1 MKRPLGIMFDFGS
14 TVLVEKECDSLSG
27 TKKMLEFATNPHNLT
42 PAEVQAFA
50 DEIYSGLH
58 DVREKHYIEFSEQNF
73 QRLLYETL
81 GITLKIDYAEAERQ
95 FWYAATSFTPTEGIV
110 EVLDFLRNNNI
121 KTGVLSNSMFSGD
134 VLGEEL
140 ARHNLIQY
148 FSFVVASSDYGF
160 RKPSPHIFK
169 VAVKRMNLEPAD
181 IWYVGDTLEYDIK
194 GALLS
199 GLYPVWYNPEG
210 KMKTFECDCLEVRS
224 WSEFVEKLRML

>member
-1 MKRPLGIMFDFGS
+1 MKRPLGIIFDFGS
-14 TVLVEKECDSLSG
+14 TVLTEKEFDSLSG
-27 TKKMLEFATNPHNLT
+27 NKKMLESAMNPRNLT
-42 PAEVQAFA
+42 PAEVQTFA
-50 DEIYSGLH
+50 NEIYSGLH
-58 DVREKHYIEFSEQNF
+58 DVREKQYVEFSEQNF

-81 GITLKIDYAEAERQ
+81 GITLNIDPEEAERQ
-95 FWYAATSFTPTEGIV
+95 FWYASSSFTPAEGIV
-110 EVLDFLRNNNI
+110 EVLDFLRKNNI
-121 KTGVLSNSMFSGD
+121 KTGILSNSMFSGNI
-134 VLGEEL
+134 LGEEL
-140 ARHNLIQY
+140 AKHNLIQY

-169 VAVKRMNLEPAD
+169 VAIKKMNLETVD

-224 WSEFVEKLRML
+224 WSEFVEKLRMI